1 MRPGNQS
8 NKRMRG
14 RGRKGPNP
22 LTRTYE
28 SNGPDVKIR
37 GTAMHVAEKYQ
48 QLARDAQA
56 SGDRVMSENYN
67 QHAEHYLRIVAA
79 AQPQPQPTAHA
90 SSRSEAEDGSEAAVT
105 NGSGHSNGADRPD
118 RDRSDR
124 PERPSQDVSAS
135 DGDLMDADSPQPFI
149 DDMPVIDQE
158 GKVNG
163 AAKKAE
169 KAEAGDDEADE
180 KPRRRARTPRARTPR
195 RASVE
200 QADAGQAAG
209 EATQSTEA
217 AAGSE
222 EEEQPKPRRRV
233 ARPRR
238 PKAAEDAPAEAP
250 AGE

>member
-79 AQPQPQPTAHA
+79 AQPQQQPMAHA
-90 SSRSEAEDGSEAAVT
+90 SSRNEAEDGFEAAAT
-105 NGSGHSNGADRPD
+105 NGSGHSNGA
-118 RDRSDR
+118 
-124 PERPSQDVSAS
+124 ERPSQDVSSS
-135 DGDLMDADSPQPFI
+135 DNDLMDADSPQPFI

-163 AAKKAE
+163 ASQKAE

-180 KPRRRARTPRARTPR
+180 KPRRRPGHLVRAR
-195 RASVE
+195 RAGPPVIRL
-200 QADAGQAAG
+200 
-209 EATQSTEA
+209 TQ
-217 AAGSE
+217 
-222 EEEQPKPRRRV
+222 

-238 PKAAEDAPAEAP
+238 KPRTVLKLPVVPTKRISRNRAAGSRARVVPRRLKRLRQRHLPENDPVDGQP
-250 AGE
+250 R